1 MASSQ
6 MTAPALEPPPFSQAA
21 PLPKLTPEYMD
32 KMYPEY
38 LELIQAQVFFRHGE
52 RTPVKMRLRNQQQAW
67 PFCQRANFLHS
78 EFMKAVN
85 RFIPREETMP
95 VPNPHMVGGKDARYT
110 EKTATLKCGL
120 EYEPAKW
127 SVRLEPSHLDN
138 GMVDLSEEKEEKAWD
153 PKACEMG
160 QLSDI
165 GLDTLYRTGAFLR
178 SLYIDKLGF
187 VPSDPEAASANRH
200 NGKLSDWLYIRST
213 DYSRVIQS
221 THALL
226 VGMYPGH
233 PRSAWDGD
241 WTAFNS
247 DFLRLFPMHTRMHRH
262 ETMHGNFA
270 CYNFIKHFID
280 VTVDVDNRFKWIN
293 DVYRQTIDLRSIG
306 QRTKEM
312 LSKPHFG
319 SNYHPIYDEL
329 VSLVAHGGKLPDD
342 VSLDL
347 MESLGAAAY
356 YQWTKRIHF
365 QQDQRL
371 GFGRLAD
378 DIVQTM
384 AQAAALS
391 DEQLADSSRR
401 PVLGPQTRGD
411 QVLAPGGIREPRKD
425 EVPKVPS
432 LALYGGHDITV
443 GPMSIIMGGQNHH
456 RWLPFASTLTFE
468 LFKDRG
474 SRNSSVQE
482 EISDLPRPVTVPR
495 DLKTKGYYVRVRLN
509 DQVLQVP
516 ACEVP
521 GKHHPQMGSSMC
533 TLAAFFEHLEPVIAT
548 EEQLKKECG
557 TMPVVEN

>member
-1 MASSQ
+1 MS
-6 MTAPALEPPPFSQAA
+6 APVSTDPPHFSQAA
-21 PLPKLTPEYMD
+21 PLPKLTPEYME
-32 KMYPEY
+32 KMYPAY
-38 LELIQAQVFFRHGE
+38 LELVQAQVFFRHGE
-52 RTPVKMRLRNQQQAW
+52 RTPVKMRLRNQKTW

-78 EFMKAVN
+78 EFMKAVG
-85 RFIPREETMP
+85 RFVPREETMP
-95 VPNPHMVGGKDARYT
+95 VPNPQMVGGKDSRYT

-138 GMVDLSEEKEEKAWD
+138 GMVDLGKKDEKKTWD
-153 PKACEMG
+153 PKTCEMG

-178 SLYIDKLGF
+178 SLYVDKLGF
-187 VPSDPEAASANRH
+187 VPSDPESASAHGRR
-200 NGKLSDWLYIRST
+200 LSDWLYIRST

-226 VGMYPGH
+226 VGMYPGY

-241 WTAFNS
+241 WTSFNA
-247 DFLRLFPMHTRMHRH
+247 DFLRLFPIHTRFHKD

-270 CYNFIKHFID
+270 CYNFIKHFVDI
-280 VTVDVDNRFKWIN
+280 TVDEDNRFKWIS
-293 DVYRQTIDLRSIG
+293 DVYRQTIALQSIG
-306 QRTKEM
+306 QRAKEM
-312 LSKPHFG
+312 MSKPHFG

-329 VSLVAHGGKLPDD
+329 VSLVAHGGELPDD

-356 YQWTKRIHF
+356 YQWTKRIHY

-378 DIVQTM
+378 NLVQTI

-391 DEQLADSSRR
+391 DEQLANDSRR
-401 PVLGPQTRGD
+401 PRLGSQTKGD
-411 QVLAPGGIREPRKD
+411 LVLAPGGIREPHDD
-425 EVPKVPS
+425 EAPRVPK

-443 GPMSIIMGGQNHH
+443 GPMSIIMGANNR

-468 LFKDRG
+468 LFKDKRG
-474 SRNSSVQE
+474 SAQAAQATKTA
-482 EISDLPRPVTVPR
+482 DLPRPATVPR
-495 DLKTKGYYVRVRLN
+495 DLKTGGYYVRVRLN

-516 ACEVP
+516 TCEVP

-533 TLAAFFEHLEPVIAT
+533 TLAAFFEHLEPVIAS
-548 EEQLKKECG
+548 EKELKRECG
-557 TMPVVEN
+557 TMPVPED